1 MISCKDY
8 NLCPFCQRYLVEDSY
23 FCNHSYRHCM
33 DCNITLVSIYYKTV
47 SLCFEIKINGINTT
61 IIISLSMNKI
71 LIGTYPNKVLSNY
84 IPDFNSIEE
93 LDTVIKTLLLFS

>member
-1 MISCKDY
+1 
-8 NLCPFCQRYLVEDSY
+8 
-23 FCNHSYRHCM
+23 
-33 DCNITLVSIYYKTV
+33 
-47 SLCFEIKINGINTT
+47 
-61 IIISLSMNKI
+61 MNKI